1 MIALSISY
9 LNYHRYVMPLA
20 FQISIIQGRT
30 LYHMDHMYY
39 ELCIKMYQ
47 QENPALDI
55 RLINNHDIV
64 LDIIYNINTYSK
76 NTKKSSLA
84 FSSSTSTLSTL
95 LPSLA
100 AFSSASRIG

>member
-55 RLINNHDIV
+55 RQV